1 MELYFSTIRALLFV
15 KFQSSCYE
23 DLRREIFIYIA
34 TFFPFFDNFDNDQI
48 DVIIQRNHSQA
59 FVLQWNGKKEREK
72 KKNLIIEQKV
82 SDKKKSGISELNT
95 PMTLAIC
102 IHSPANG
109 VVTTWPR
116 HTRE

>member
-1 MELYFSTIRALLFV
+1 MRNIHLYWNLFSLLHN
-15 KFQSSCYE
+15 Y
-23 DLRREIFIYIA
+23 
-34 TFFPFFDNFDNDQI
+34 DNDQI
-48 DVIIQRNHSQA
+48 DVIIQRNHSQV

-82 SDKKKSGISELNT
+82 CDKKKSGISELNT